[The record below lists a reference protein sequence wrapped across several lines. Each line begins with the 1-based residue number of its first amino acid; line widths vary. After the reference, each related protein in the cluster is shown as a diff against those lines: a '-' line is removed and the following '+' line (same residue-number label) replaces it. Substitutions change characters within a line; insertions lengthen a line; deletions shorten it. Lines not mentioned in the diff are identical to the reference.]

1 MSDLSAKVPLTFE
14 RRVSSGGGGV
24 FLLVIGGGS
33 IAVMLIAV
41 LSDSYFYRDPVW
53 RGWFMAGLV
62 LVIGGAICLHFYPFR
77 EWTEKVVVGG
87 GWVRRYKRDY
97 KQNGPLD
104 ILLFEAPY
112 DAFRKVVVKREF
124 QAVDEDCGF
133 YYPNVFLFYTRE
145 TGTAKI
151 QLFKG
156 KELTGPA
163 SSILNRRDKEMV
175 RRISGEIKIPI
186 EWDQELDGE

>member
-1 MSDLSAKVPLTFE
+1 MHAVCCFGWPSESKRQKQKSPRTPIRRSSRVRQTTNGQLMSDLSAKVPLTFE

-87 GWVRRYKRDY
+87 GWVRRYK
-97 KQNGPLD
+97 
-104 ILLFEAPY
+104 
-112 DAFRKVVVKREF
+112 
-124 QAVDEDCGF
+124 
-133 YYPNVFLFYTRE
+133 
-145 TGTAKI
+145 
-151 QLFKG
+151 
-156 KELTGPA
+156 
-163 SSILNRRDKEMV
+163 
-175 RRISGEIKIPI
+175 
-186 EWDQELDGE
+186 